1 MQKKVLTVVHVQ
13 IAIEKTNA
21 FRMQKFRIKYKDK
34 CNMYVVNA
42 GLPRFA
48 LLILVWN
55 FPIS

>member
-48 LLILVWN
+48 LLILV
-55 FPIS
+55 